1 MKFFKLSLITISW
14 FLLTSLADP
23 VGASKSTERYIVTF
37 EDKVEEEL
45 LETSN
50 GELIMEFENVPV
62 VAASLTSQ
70 AVKEMENNSQVKSI
84 EKDEMFR
91 VSYQRK
97 EWGNTAINA
106 PMAWK
111 SNYSGN
117 GVKVA
122 VIDTG
127 ISPHLDLKI
136 AGGISYVDYTSSYY
150 DDNGHGTH
158 VAGIIGALNNDYGI
172 RGVASDATL
181 YSVKALS
188 HEGTGYVSN
197 IIASLDWAIQNEMDI
212 VNISLGIQTDSP
224 ALQAIIKKA
233 YSKGIL
239 LVAAAGNDGNEMGL
253 GDNVDFPARYDQVIA
268 VGAIDQF
275 NNRAAFSSTGSD
287 LEVTA
292 PGLNILSTSFNGNYA
307 EMSGTSMAAPFV
319 TGQLAIIK
327 QAYPT
332 LTNNQIRSIL
342 SENILDLGEIGKDPH
357 YGKGLVQAS
366 DYLLPEYLK
375 FASANPM
382 TKLEV
387 SEHDVKGV
395 SGSSKQIKAEMILKN
410 GTRINVT
417 KESIWKSNNESI
429 SRIVEGNLTFNQ
441 AGKTTILVSFHGFS
455 KLIQIETV
463 SSLPTTTSKVS
474 ENIKPRVSIIWGK
487 STLVEGQIGRVN
499 LVKYAVLYKME
510 NNKLIK
516 TNLLRKNGS
525 FYRVY
530 GFTGSGNKQF
540 LNVGGGYYLHRTTAT
555 NYETPSIKKKEQLFQ
570 HLSKLETKRLKE

>member
-1 MKFFKLSLITISW
+1 MKFFKLSLITISC
-14 FLLTSLADP
+14 FLLTVLPIP
-23 VGASKSTERYIVTF
+23 VEANTSTQRYIVTF

-45 LETSN
+45 IEKSKGKLVK
-50 GELIMEFENVPV
+50 EFETVPV

-91 VSYQRK
+91 ISYQRQ
-97 EWGNTAINA
+97 EWGIAAINA

-111 SNYSGN
+111 SNYSGS
-117 GVKVA
+117 GIKIA

-127 ISPHLDLKI
+127 ISPHLDLEI

-172 RGVASDATL
+172 RGVASDATI

-212 VNISLGIQTDSP
+212 VNISIGIQTDSP
-224 ALQAIIKKA
+224 ALKAIIEKA

-253 GDNVDFPARYDQVIA
+253 GDSIDFPAKYDQVIA

-275 NNRAAFSSTGSD
+275 NKRASFSSTGSD

-292 PGLNILSTSFNGNYA
+292 PGLNILSTSLNGNYA

-332 LTNNQIRSIL
+332 LTNDQIRSIL
-342 SENILDLGEIGKDPH
+342 SENTLDLGEIGKDPQ
-357 YGKGLVQAS
+357 YGKGLIQAS
-366 DYLLPEYLK
+366 DYLSPKY
-375 FASANPM
+375 FTFSTANPM
-382 TKLEV
+382 TRLEV

-395 SGSSKQIKAEMILKN
+395 SGSSKQTKAEMILKN
-410 GTRINVT
+410 GTRIDVT

-429 SRIVEGNLTFNQ
+429 TRIVGGNLTFIQ
-441 AGKTTILVSFHGFS
+441 AGKTTILVSFQGYS
-455 KLIQIETV
+455 NLIQIETV
-463 SSLPTTTSKVS
+463 SSLPSTSKVS

-499 LVKYAVLYKME
+499 LVKNAVLYKME

-530 GFTGSGNKQF
+530 GIIGSGNKQF

-570 HLSKLETKRLKE
+570 HLSKLEAKRIKE